1 MSATMCKTCPWR
13 RGASA
18 ASMPGG
24 FDLAWARSQRSAV
37 QESGRPDVAI
47 LTCHHRE
54 QSIDA
59 VCVGFLHEQ
68 ARTGIPNLMIRLALL
83 RGDVKLPSADPDA
96 LTFDE
101 LLAQMEA
108 DPAAENRA

>member
-1 MSATMCKTCPWR
+1 MCSTCPWR

-24 FDLAWARSQRSAV
+24 FDLAWARSLRAAV
-37 QESGRPDVAI
+37 QESGRLDVPI

-54 QSIDA
+54 QSIEA

-68 ARTGIPNLMIRLALL
+68 ARTGVPNLMVRIAIMRGAVRL
-83 RGDVKLPSADPDA
+83 PADDPES

-101 LLAQMEA
+101 MMEQMEA
-108 DPAAENRA
+108 DPASENRA